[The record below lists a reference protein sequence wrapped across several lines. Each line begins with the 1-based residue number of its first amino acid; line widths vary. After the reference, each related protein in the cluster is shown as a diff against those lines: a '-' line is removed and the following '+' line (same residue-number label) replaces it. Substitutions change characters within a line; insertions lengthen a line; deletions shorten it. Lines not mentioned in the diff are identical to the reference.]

1 MLNLS
6 LFNSVSEML
15 SSFVRVFVLE
25 FHISLQILISPHLSN
40 LTKEVKR
47 GTY

>member
-1 MLNLS
+1 MLS
-6 LFNSVSEML
+6 LSPFNPVSKL
-15 SSFVRVFVLE
+15 LYSFARVFVLE
-25 FHISLQILISPHLSN
+25 FHISLQILISPDLSN